1 MYKSY
6 FGFAFSPFD
15 STRDRRFFFAAEEH
29 AEITSALLCFVEQR
43 KSFALVRGDAGTGKT
58 KILQHL
64 LGKLP
69 DSVHPI
75 LVPYPDVEYIE
86 ILRYIARTLGVDPR
100 WKEDYELLNDIK
112 KGLTEGHAQ
121 GRQFV
126 LIIDEAHRLSL
137 GCLEN
142 IRLLSNIET
151 NQCALL
157 QILFIGHDEICRKLN
172 RREMRQLRQRISINR
187 YISPL
192 TASETKGYVD
202 HRLKVAGS
210 GFDECFDGGV
220 AETIHRMTGG
230 IPRNINELCHVAL
243 RMCSIQ
249 KLRKVNKRV
258 LRQAC
263 KAVHGNVGPV
273 PERRAGAAFGRN
285 VRLGLLVGTLT
296 AALGLIVAEYP
307 HDLRKIGGEW
317 IHGLYR
323 FTSSDSPSERASLP
337 VTPPGHIK
345 TARIPADPQ
354 EIAPPATPSNPSEA
368 PSPLPS
374 PSSLVTEPLDNNP
387 EKGSATPMINTEAPA
402 PAAASSP
409 PETGPDVAQDRQ
421 APDVGRES
429 DTDRESGRVQETPV
443 ANGSGNSVSVP
454 ADSKADGRTVE
465 SPESFEVVVKRGE
478 TLSGIAAQWFPEDPK
493 LGEKLIIRANPKLGD
508 KHRIRAGQAL
518 KIPRTSRIDAGSPRA
533 GHPPS
538 SSSRSA

>member
-1 MYKSY
+1 MYNSY

-15 STRDRRFFFAAEEH
+15 GTRERRFFFAAEEH

-86 ILRYIARTLGVDPR
+86 ILRYIARTLGVDPK
-100 WKEDYELLNDIK
+100 WKEDCELLNDIK

-151 NQCALL
+151 SKCALL

-172 RREMRQLRQRISINR
+172 RREMRQLRQRIGINR
-187 YISPL
+187 YVSPL

-202 HRLKVAGS
+202 HRLKMAGS
-210 GFDECFDGGV
+210 GFDECFEGGV

-249 KLRKVNKRV
+249 KFRKVNKRV

-273 PERRAGAAFGRN
+273 PERAGEAFGRN
-285 VRLGLLVGTLT
+285 LRLGLLGGALAVAVGLF
-296 AALGLIVAEYP
+296 VAEYP
-307 HDLRKIGGEW
+307 RDLQKFGAEW

-323 FTSSDSPSERASLP
+323 VTSSDSPSERASLP
-337 VTPPGHIK
+337 VAPPGHMK
-345 TARIPADPQ
+345 TARIPAGPQ
-354 EIAPPATPSNPSEA
+354 EIAPDPA
-368 PSPLPS
+368 PSAPNEPRSPSPS
-374 PSSLVTEPLDNNP
+374 PSSLVTEPLDESP
-387 EKGSATPMINTEAPA
+387 EKGSASPMPGKEAPS
-402 PAAASSP
+402 PATASSP
-409 PETGPDVAQDRQ
+409 PETGSNMAQGRQ
-421 APDVGRES
+421 APGLGREF
-429 DTDRESGRVQETPV
+429 DTDRKPGGVQ
-443 ANGSGNSVSVP
+443 GSTAVPGAGNSGP
-454 ADSKADGRTVE
+454 GTANSKPEGRTVE
-465 SPESFEVVVKRGE
+465 FPETFEVVVKRGE

-518 KIPRTSRIDAGSPRA
+518 RIPRTNRIDAGSPRA
-533 GHPPS
+533 GHPPF

>member
-1 MYKSY
+1 MYRSY

-15 STRDRRFFFAAEEH
+15 GTRDRRFFFAAEEH

-86 ILRYIARTLGVDPR
+86 ILRYIARTLGVDPK
-100 WKEDYELLNDIK
+100 WKEDYELLNDIR

-151 NQCALL
+151 NKCALL

-187 YISPL
+187 YIPPL

-210 GFDECFDGGV
+210 GFDECFEGGV

-230 IPRNINELCHVAL
+230 VPRNINELCHVAL

-273 PERRAGAAFGRN
+273 PERAGAAFGRN
-285 VRLGLLVGTLT
+285 LRMGLLGGALAVAVGLF
-296 AALGLIVAEYP
+296 VAEYP

-317 IHGLYR
+317 IHSLYR
-323 FTSSDSPSERASLP
+323 VTSSDSPSERASLP
-337 VTPPGHIK
+337 VAPPGHMK
-345 TARIPADPQ
+345 TARIPAGPQ
-354 EIAPPATPSNPSEA
+354 EIAPDPA
-368 PSPLPS
+368 PSAPNEPRSPSPS
-374 PSSLVTEPLDNNP
+374 PSSLVTEPLDESP
-387 EKGSATPMINTEAPA
+387 EKGSASPMPGKEAPS
-402 PAAASSP
+402 PAAASSA
-409 PETGPDVAQDRQ
+409 PETGPNVAQDPQ
-421 APDVGRES
+421 APGVGRES
-429 DTDRESGRVQETPV
+429 DTDQESGQVQGT
-443 ANGSGNSVSVP
+443 AAADGSGNSAPGP
-454 ADSKADGRTVE
+454 ANSKPEGSTVE
-465 SPESFEVVVKRGE
+465 FSETFEVVVKRGE
-478 TLSGIAAQWFPEDPK
+478 TLSRIAAQWFPEDPK

-533 GHPPS
+533 GYPPPCS
-538 SSSRSA
+538 SLSA